1 MKKKVISQAVVP
13 LDTIRAGDGVVL
25 WRMRTCEHAVEAFHV
40 SRSELSHRIDVR
52 WPTLFADLTNECRQ
66 FFTELRVAI
75 HKMRGE

>member
-1 MKKKVISQAVVP
+1 
-13 LDTIRAGDGVVL
+13 
-25 WRMRTCEHAVEAFHV
+25 V